1 MVTRGRAPSCRL
13 TTLSPSLPAPVTE
26 TPRGSADFSNMVEQ
40 IRRHYDDGCF
50 ACGRS
55 NPAGLKMDGF
65 TLEGGAVTAR
75 FEPRAAHRGTF
86 GILHGGLA
94 AAALDEIMVWAGI
107 GQESVLCVTAHLEVK
122 YRRPVTLDHPV
133 WARAVIEERSGRR
146 LRCRGDLI
154 VEGRVMVE
162 GEGLYVVAHQVAE
175 LLGG

>member
-1 MVTRGRAPSCRL
+1 
-13 TTLSPSLPAPVTE
+13 
-26 TPRGSADFSNMVEQ
+26 VER

-65 TLEGGAVTAR
+65 TLDEGAVTAR
-75 FEPRAAHRGTF
+75 FQPQPTHRGTF

-107 GQESVLCVTAHLEVK
+107 GQEDVLCVTAQLEVK
-122 YRRPVTLDHPV
+122 YRRPLTLDHPV
-133 WARAVIEERSGRR
+133 WARAVVAERSGRR
-146 LRCRGDLI
+146 LRCRGELI
-154 VEGRVMVE
+154 VEGKAMAE
-162 GEGLYVVAHQVAE
+162 GEGLYVVAHPIAE